1 MAEPDWREQLYT
13 LVAAIPPGTTASYG
27 ALAQQISGA
36 SARSVARALSQ
47 LPEDTR
53 LPWHRVIRADGR
65 VADHPGRAEQTRRL
79 RTEGV
84 IIRP

>member
-13 LVAAIPPGTTASYG
+13 LVAMIPPGTTTSYG

-36 SARSVARALSQ
+36 SARSVARAMSQ
-47 LPEDTR
+47 LPEGTR

-65 VADHPGRAEQTRRL
+65 LPDHPGRDEQAQRL
-79 RTEGV
+79 RAEGV
-84 IIRP
+84 FIR